1 MDVVPA
7 LTAWGGCARRSQLK
21 GAVSRKALE
30 TAVRRGRV
38 VKHGRTYALPV
49 PAAGLQVARELHGV
63 ASHRSAAVQHGF
75 ALPPTDDPEAGDGH
89 DVLLPPK
96 ARRRARTPDGVRLH
110 WGSTTEAERRA
121 GLTDPV
127 HTVVLCLRDLSLRE
141 ALSVGDSA
149 LRCGR
154 VRWAELAAAVA
165 ALRGPGSRVARDR
178 LGMLDARA
186 ENAFESSCR
195 TLLIEAGITGFRPQ
209 VTIRHGSRWI
219 GRVDLADPVL
229 KVAIECDGF
238 ESHGKRAA
246 FRRDL
251 TRHTRLVAAGWRP
264 LRLLWEQVMFEP
276 DWVVEVVRDTVASAA
291 GARKTVHGPPGGL
304 SRAA

>member
-7 LTAWGGCARRSQLK
+7 LNAWGGCARRSQLK

-49 PAAGLQVARELHGV
+49 PKAALQVARELHGV

-75 ALPPTDDPEAGDGH
+75 ALPPTDDPVSGDGH

-96 ARRRARTPDGVRLH
+96 ARKRARTPDGVRLH
-110 WGSTTEAERRA
+110 WGRTTEGERRA
-121 GLTDPV
+121 GVTDPV
-127 HTVVLCLRDLSLRE
+127 HTVVLCMRDLSLRE

-149 LRCGR
+149 LRSGR
-154 VRWAELAAAVA
+154 VRWDELAVAVS
-165 ALRGPGSRVARDR
+165 ALRGPGSRVTRER
-178 LGMLDARA
+178 LAMLDARA

-195 TLLIEAGITGFRPQ
+195 AILVEAGITGFTPQ

-229 KVAIECDGF
+229 KVVIECDGF
-238 ESHGKRAA
+238 ESHGHRAA

-264 LRLLWEQVMFEP
+264 LRFLWEQVMFDP
-276 DWVVEVVRDTVASAA
+276 DWVVEVVRDTLAAAA
-291 GARKTVHGPPGGL
+291 GARRTVERGRGGL